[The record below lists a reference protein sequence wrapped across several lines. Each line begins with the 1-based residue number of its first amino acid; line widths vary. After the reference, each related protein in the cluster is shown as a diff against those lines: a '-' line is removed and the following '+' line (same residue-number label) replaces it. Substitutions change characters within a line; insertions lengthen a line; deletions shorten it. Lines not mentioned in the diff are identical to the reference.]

1 MLLSSDMNEPSVR
14 LKSHANRDEYQE
26 AINLLMNLDVIS
38 ESLEQ
43 CLRIDLPR
51 DTTESSIYLGF
62 AISLQTYFVNAQGL
76 NNSLTWQD
84 APSSR
89 LKGMISIARI
99 IRNKVAH
106 QGIWLPS
113 NSRRNPLEKGS
124 FAYFGL
130 PLSEL
135 KSLLLKQ
142 SLTDK
147 KRLLAKQ
154 LSQMSEASNVLGSDT
169 FVSHAN
175 DLDSWTQDA
184 LALLDSDYSS
194 PYFDVVPFMKHHY
207 IEYVPW
213 VLAVYTELL
222 EDEAWAQVADLRN
235 QVDLCTLEE
244 RLAALDT
251 KYNKIVSI
259 MRHVL
264 SGF

>member
-1 MLLSSDMNEPSVR
+1 MLLSSDSNEPSVQ
-14 LKSHANRDEYQE
+14 LKSHAHREAYQE

-62 AISLQTYFVNAQGL
+62 AICLQTYFVNAQGL
-76 NNSLTWQD
+76 NNSLTFKEE
-84 APSSR
+84 PSSH
-89 LKGMISIARI
+89 LKGLISIARI

-113 NSRRNPLEKGS
+113 NSRRNPLEKSS

-135 KSLLLKQ
+135 KALLLKQ

-147 KRLLAKQ
+147 KRLIAAQ
-154 LSQMSEASNVLGSDT
+154 LGQMDETSMTQGAQAMLNN
-169 FVSHAN
+169 AN

-184 LALLDSDYSS
+184 LTLLSTDYPSA
-194 PYFDVVPFMKHHY
+194 YFDVVPFMKHHY
-207 IEYVPW
+207 IDYVPW
-213 VLAVYTELL
+213 TLSVFSHLCQNKGMAEV
-222 EDEAWAQVADLRN
+222 AQLRTKLG
-235 QVDLCTLEE
+235 LCTIEE
-244 RLAALDT
+244 RIELVQS
-251 KYNKIVSI
+251 KYDKIVSI
-259 MRHVL
+259 MRHTL
-264 SGF
+264 I

>member
-1 MLLSSDMNEPSVR
+1 MLLSSDSNEPDAR
-14 LKSHANRDEYQE
+14 LKSHAHREAYQE

-38 ESLEQ
+38 ESLER

-76 NNSLTWQD
+76 NNSLTYQ
-84 APSSR
+84 ANPYTR

-135 KSLLLKQ
+135 KALLLKQ

-207 IEYVPW
+207 IDYVPW
-213 VLAVYTELL
+213 TLSVFRDLYQADGMSEV
-222 EDEAWAQVADLRN
+222 AQLRT
-235 QVDLCTLEE
+235 QVGLCTIEE
-244 RLAALDT
+244 RIELVQS
-251 KYNKIVSI
+251 KYDKIVSI
-259 MRHVL
+259 MRHTL
-264 SGF
+264 I